1 MSTWTYINSFLPLYE
16 PKESKTHKTH
26 VTLNSHAEQIH
37 MLIKQ
42 KNTAIPLIQEADGS
56 WQTFQWTHCG
66 LSFVR
71 AAETRWI
78 LL

>member
-1 MSTWTYINSFLPLYE
+1 MSTQTCANSLLPLYE

-42 KNTAIPLIQEADGS
+42 KNTAILLIQKADGS
-56 WQTFQWTHCG
+56 
-66 LSFVR
+66 
-71 AAETRWI
+71 
-78 LL
+78 